1 MGGDKLKSYVKMW
14 GLQAFLRLQVMA
26 WKKRRKVMRK
36 KRGRLFGAVISAV
49 LLTAEI
55 AGVSGIAFGAKPMS
69 AQAANEPV
77 MQFGTAGID
86 DDEWISYGKKAEVYA
101 QGTTIYRVLD
111 ADTDNAG
118 DTGAMFVMSEG
129 LWGTGGNFGNV
140 YFDNTAPY
148 SNVWQDSD
156 AKGWCGD
163 FYTANFGTVEKTAV
177 KAVTKDDAAE
187 EVFGISWAE
196 SSLNGENVFFLSAK
210 EVSTYI
216 SATVGDGLKA
226 KYGEDPGNWW
236 LRSPYANSVYYAAR
250 VNDVFGNVIL
260 DDVEDVYAARPAFNV
275 DTSRVLFSMAGE
287 ATKSTS
293 STPESVE
300 YIDNIGTQGNPWTLT
315 LLDDSMTVTPGVSSG
330 FEDNDHKIL
339 LSNCTSTGDSN
350 RISVM
355 ITDRVYAANNANG
368 ASIIYYGKLGEDKTF
383 SIPAELDL
391 DDWGTGY
398 YIYLIAEK
406 TGTGYASD
414 YASLPTE
421 VTAPG
426 EDPVEPA
433 VPSDNSKNKDSD
445 KKDKHHVHEYVW
457 ETALEATAYTNGEYV
472 YRCKICGNVIETET
486 TDYTAALMNAM
497 KAAIEAA
504 PANGTVKMDCGYYV
518 SLNSVVAAAH
528 DARPDVTTIFTFIY
542 RGDTYEITIP
552 AGVAIVPSL
561 NAEGWAGFMC
571 IKDIDGVTIVKK

>member
-1 MGGDKLKSYVKMW
+1 
-14 GLQAFLRLQVMA
+14 
-26 WKKRRKVMRK
+26 MRK

-69 AQAANEPV
+69 AQAANEPI

-111 ADTDNAG
+111 ADHDNAG
-118 DTGAMFVMSEG
+118 GNDAMFVMSEG
-129 LWGTGGNFGNV
+129 LWGNGGTWGDV
-140 YFDNTAPY
+140 YFDNTRDPKT
-148 SNVWQDSD
+148 NVWQGSD
-156 AKGWCGD
+156 AQAWCGG
-163 FYTANFGTVEKTAV
+163 FYTNNFGTVEKTAV
-177 KAVTKDDAAE
+177 KAVTKDDDAE
-187 EVFGISWAE
+187 EVFGVSLAE
-196 SSLNGENVFFLSAK
+196 SSLNRENVFFLSAK

-216 SATVGDGLKA
+216 SATAGDALKA
-226 KYGEDPGNWW
+226 KYGEDPRNWW
-236 LRSPYANSVYYAAR
+236 LRSPYAADPSQASLVIGDGGVLRSNVYI
-250 VNDVFGNVIL
+250 VS
-260 DDVEDVYAARPAFNV
+260 AARPAFNV

-339 LSNCTSTGDSN
+339 LSNCTTTGDKD

-355 ITDRVYAANNANG
+355 ITDGAYAANNANG

-383 SIPAELDL
+383 TIPAELDL

-497 KAAIEAA
+497 KKAIEAA

-561 NAEGWAGFMC
+561 NEEGWAGFMH
-571 IKDIDGVTIVKK
+571 IKNIAGVTIVKK